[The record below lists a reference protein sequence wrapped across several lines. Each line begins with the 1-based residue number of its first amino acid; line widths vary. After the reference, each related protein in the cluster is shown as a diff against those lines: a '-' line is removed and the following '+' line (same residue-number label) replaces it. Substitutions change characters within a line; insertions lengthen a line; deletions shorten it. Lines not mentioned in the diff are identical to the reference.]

1 VKTNPESLRLLKHI
15 GSFNVELRAT
25 TDIVDGCESLP
36 AHEYVLPPLLSSAL
50 ECKVYGIKKAS
61 NLFEY
66 IKPITSEY
74 RKGCI
79 FLDLTKEVVKG
90 YERLWNADLF
100 ERSSIVIVTDYDKKK
115 MKEILGHCGKA
126 RIWASRYM
134 LNLGQSKA
142 AIRYCQSAAQGTK
155 VAISL
160 ANSIEYM
167 DLFAQQELLL
177 ELFRVSKL
185 QGKSFKIAPTRKCH
199 IDPRIIRLAAEAIRK
214 NDLNKLKALVE
225 QNPDLIKVK
234 VFELTLQATM
244 LHSAAWKAHL
254 EIAEFLISRGAD
266 VNARDRKGRTPL
278 HTALWR
284 TDNIAELLISKGA
297 DIHAVDSGGWT
308 PLHYASN
315 FSLKES
321 VSLLL
326 AHGANMNAQ
335 DKKGYTALDT
345 ILIKNYESLQPMA
358 EFLRR
363 HGGKSWSDFKKNDL
377 P

>member
-1 VKTNPESLRLLKHI
+1 MKTNPETLRLLKHI
-15 GSFNVELRAT
+15 GSLNIELRAT

-36 AHEYVLPPLLSSAL
+36 AHKYVLSPLLSSAL
-50 ECKVYGIKKAS
+50 ECKVYGVKKHS
-61 NLFEY
+61 NLFEH

-74 RKGCI
+74 RKRCI

-100 ERSSIVIVTDYDKKK
+100 ERSNIVIVTDYDKKK

-126 RIWASRYM
+126 RIWASHYM
-134 LNLGQSKA
+134 LNLDQSKA
-142 AIRYCQSAAQGTK
+142 AIRYCQSVAQGRK

-167 DLFAQQELLL
+167 DLFAHQKLLL

-199 IDPRIIRLAAEAIRK
+199 IDPGIIRLVDDAIYD
-214 NDLNKLKALVE
+214 NDLNKVKASVE

-234 VFELTLQATM
+234 VFELTLQATI
-244 LHSAAWKAHL
+244 LHRAARL
-254 EIAEFLISRGAD
+254 GRVEIAEFLISKGAD
-266 VNARDRKGRTPL
+266 VNARDREGQTPL

-284 TDNIAELLISKGA
+284 KDNIAELLISKGA
-297 DIHAVDSGGWT
+297 DIHAVDSRGWT
-308 PLHYASN
+308 PLHYACN
-315 FSLKES
+315 FSLKQS

-326 AHGANMNAQ
+326 AHGANINAQ

-345 ILIKNYESLQPMA
+345 ILIKNYEHLQPMA
-358 EFLRR
+358 EFMRR
-363 HGGKSWSDFKKNDL
+363 HGGKSWSDLKKE
-377 P
+377 